1 MSTKRRI
8 LDAARSLMN
17 EKGLKAVTA
26 REICH
31 TLGISP
37 GSFSYHFSDKT
48 LIMQTLYEELRQEIQ
63 VLYTGL
69 ETEEVTIVSYLKLHE
84 ALFDIQTT
92 YKFFYLNLFE
102 IFTHYPKIRASY
114 LAHMI
119 AERQM
124 AQASILHYQSLGI
137 LKKDLSSSI
146 IHRLVNVGQI
156 LNNFWT
162 IDAEMMKGQL
172 ETHHRFHYLQICCGL
187 MEPYLESASLEAYK
201 HYFEQLAIRLETA

>member
-31 TLGISP
+31 ALGISP

-48 LIMQTLYEELRQEIQ
+48 LIMRTLYEELRQEIQ
-63 VLYTGL
+63 ELYTGL
-69 ETEEVTIVSYLKLHE
+69 DTEKVSIVSYLKLHE

-102 IFTHYPKIRASY
+102 IFTQYPKIRASY

-124 AQASILHYQSLGI
+124 ARASILHYQSLGI
-137 LKKDLSSSI
+137 LKKDLSPSI

-162 IDAEMMKGQL
+162 VDAEMMKGQL
-172 ETHHRFHYLQICCGL
+172 ETHHRLHYLQICCGL
-187 MEPYLESASLEAYK
+187 MEPYLEPTSLESYK
-201 HYFEQLAIRLETA
+201 HYFKQLAVRLEIA